1 VAERVTE
8 ADLVEAFE
16 LLDGWEDRYAYIIG
30 LGDAMPPFPEAQRR
44 DANKVTGCQSQVW
57 MVAAA
62 DPADPERLVFEGD
75 SDARIVKGLIAIVTG
90 LFSGRTPREILAL
103 DLQGL
108 LARLGLDTYL
118 TTGRRNGLASMIQ
131 RIKDIARARLAA
143 APSLE
148 GTA

>member
-16 LLDGWEDRYAYIIG
+16 LLEGWEDRYAYIIG
-30 LGDAMPPFPEAQRR
+30 LGDAMEPFPEAQRR
-44 DANKVTGCQSQVW
+44 DLNKVTGCQSQVW
-57 MVAAA
+57 MIAEP
-62 DPADPERLVFEGD
+62 DPTDPERLVFRGD

-108 LARLGLDTYL
+108 LQRLGLDTYL

-143 APSLE
+143 SQSLE